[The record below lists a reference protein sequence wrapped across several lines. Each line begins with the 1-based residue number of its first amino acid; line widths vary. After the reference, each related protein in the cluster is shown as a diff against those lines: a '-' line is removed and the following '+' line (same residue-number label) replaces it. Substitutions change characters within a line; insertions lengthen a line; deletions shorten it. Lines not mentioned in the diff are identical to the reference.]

1 MSMIDHDLNDIN
13 ASLVRM
19 MSLVREEVEL
29 AKRALVNADVAAAAE
44 CIALD
49 EKVDTIQEEL
59 EQKILTVIARRQP
72 AATDLRFL
80 GGMHWALIDLERAGD
95 NTVHVAR
102 IAAEL
107 AQEAPLK
114 KYIDTERSLE
124 ILDAMIEMTIKA
136 LAEGN
141 LETAKKAHAMDSD
154 IDQLNEQ
161 IQRELLTYMLEDP
174 RTITKASKLLR
185 MARHLERAGD
195 HMENMNEHIV
205 FWLTAERM

>member
-1 MSMIDHDLNDIN
+1 MSILDRDLNGIN

-19 MSLVREEVEL
+19 LSLVREEVEL
-29 AKRALVNADVAAAAE
+29 AKRALINADIPAAE
-44 CIALD
+44 ECIELD
-49 EKVDTIQEEL
+49 KKVDDLQEEL
-59 EQKILTVIARRQP
+59 EQRILTVIARRQP

-80 GGMHWALIDLERAGD
+80 GGMHWALIDIERAGD

-102 IAAEL
+102 IAADL

-114 KYIDTERSLE
+114 KYLDSERSLVV
-124 ILDAMIEMTIKA
+124 LDTMIETTIKA

-141 LETAKKAHAMDSD
+141 LEAAKEAHAMDSE
-154 IDQLNEQ
+154 IDQLHEQ

-174 RTITKASKLLR
+174 RTITKASKLLS

-195 HMENMNEHIV
+195 HIENMNEHII
-205 FWLTAERM
+205 FWLTAERI

>member
-1 MSMIDHDLNDIN
+1 MNILDQDLNDIN

-29 AKRALVNADVAAAAE
+29 AKRALVNADIPAAE
-44 CIALD
+44 SCIALD
-49 EKVDTIQEEL
+49 QKVDDIQDEL
-59 EQKILTVIARRQP
+59 EQRILTVIARRQP

-80 GGMHWALIDLERAGD
+80 GAMHRALIDIERAGD

-102 IAAEL
+102 IGAEL

-114 KYIDTERSLE
+114 KYLDSERSLE
-124 ILDAMIEMTIKA
+124 ILDTMIETTIKA

-141 LETAKKAHAMDSD
+141 LETAKAAHAMDAE

-174 RTITKASKLLR
+174 KTITKASKLLR
-185 MARHLERAGD
+185 MARHLERTGD
-195 HMENMNEHIV
+195 HMENMNEHII